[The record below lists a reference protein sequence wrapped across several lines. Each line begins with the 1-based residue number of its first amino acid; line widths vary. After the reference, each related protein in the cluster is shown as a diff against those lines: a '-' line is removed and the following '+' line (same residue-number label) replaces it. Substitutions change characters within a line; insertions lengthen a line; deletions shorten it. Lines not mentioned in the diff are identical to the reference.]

1 MLFVTTVQ
9 EAAPERRPPLP
20 ERGHTE
26 HQAAALW
33 LSKAITLADVNKR
46 PWLRD
51 LVRHIFNGPQQR
63 MVRGSPNTKKSTAL
77 PGPNGQ
83 PVDAPG
89 HIADVTSHLAI
100 PNSGVRRYAAAL
112 QSL

>member
-1 MLFVTTVQ
+1 MLFVTTIQ

-20 ERGHTE
+20 EREHTD

-77 PGPNGQ
+77 PG
-83 PVDAPG
+83 
-89 HIADVTSHLAI
+89 
-100 PNSGVRRYAAAL
+100 
-112 QSL
+112 

>member
-1 MLFVTTVQ
+1 MLFVTTIQ

-20 ERGHTE
+20 EHEHTD

-63 MVRGSPNTKKSTAL
+63 MVRGSVS
-77 PGPNGQ
+77 
-83 PVDAPG
+83 
-89 HIADVTSHLAI
+89 DVS
-100 PNSGVRRYAAAL
+100 PAAL
-112 QSL
+112 RRLAADYDRQTNGSSQP

>member
-1 MLFVTTVQ
+1 MLFVTTIQ

-20 ERGHTE
+20 EREHTD

-51 LVRHIFNGPQQR
+51 LVRDIFNGPQQR

-77 PGPNGQ
+77 PGAQRSAGRCSRPGRGPSASEAPPN
-83 PVDAPG
+83 
-89 HIADVTSHLAI
+89 
-100 PNSGVRRYAAAL
+100 RRCHSSPAL
-112 QSL
+112 RG